1 MCAPLTYAFIPSPG
15 AKPKGKFAIR
25 PMATDDRADM
35 AAVVVISS
43 RRTSSTQAR

>member
-1 MCAPLTYAFIPSPG
+1 MSSLTYAFMPSPG
-15 AKPKGKFAIR
+15 ARPIGKFATR
-25 PMATDDRADM
+25 PIAVDERADM